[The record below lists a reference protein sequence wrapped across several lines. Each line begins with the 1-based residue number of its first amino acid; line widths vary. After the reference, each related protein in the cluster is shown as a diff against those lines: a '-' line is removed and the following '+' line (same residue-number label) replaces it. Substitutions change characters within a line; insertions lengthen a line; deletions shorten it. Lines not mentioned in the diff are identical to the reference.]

1 MSSAGF
7 FEADDIKS
15 GGILFLQVTGFVG
28 ESGINFY
35 KSFAR
40 HLKKIKFPLD
50 IFENI

>member
-7 FEADDIKS
+7 FEADDIKN
-15 GGILFLQVTGFVG
+15 GGIFFYKSPGSS
-28 ESGINFY
+28 ERGINFY
-35 KSFAR
+35 KSFVR